1 MPSIVF
7 LGINRFE
14 VLEKVLQEG
23 FNISYFVTYEPESKI
38 TQFVSK
44 LRLPWSLFQYDE
56 NRESLE
62 YYYLNLISHISSCD
76 ALVVLDWNLKIHD
89 NFFNYYKDKII
100 LGENL
105 NTDEILQ
112 EIKNKVQ

>member
-7 LGINRFE
+7 LGIDRFE
-14 VLEKVLQEG
+14 VIEKVLHEG
-23 FNISYFVTYEPESKI
+23 LNVSYFVTYEPESKI

-56 NRESLE
+56 NRENLE

-76 ALVVLDWNLKIHD
+76 ALIILDWNLKIHD
-89 NFFNYYKDKII
+89 TFLTHYKDKII
-100 LGENL
+100 LGEKL
-105 NTDEILQ
+105 NTEVILQ